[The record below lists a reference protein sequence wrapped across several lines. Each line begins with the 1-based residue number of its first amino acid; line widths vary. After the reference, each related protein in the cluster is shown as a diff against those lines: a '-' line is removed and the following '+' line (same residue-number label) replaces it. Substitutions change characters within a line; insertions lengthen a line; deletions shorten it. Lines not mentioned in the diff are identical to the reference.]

1 MTLKRLKY
9 EPRGFHVLEEGSETL
24 GGRQGKS
31 APQGAFSFSPQSSC
45 GVLARPQAF
54 PGSWPTVL
62 FAMGSCYISS
72 TMDSAALRAFLRN
85 RSAWLLALV
94 LLLPL
99 AQIFAALHV
108 ISHAQAEEV
117 APADGSYAVH
127 QKVCN
132 VCLTAAAI
140 TGGALPSN
148 LVDSVQV
155 TVSGAAPWPN
165 PPQLWFASSVRA
177 YESRAPP
184 FTRY

>member
-1 MTLKRLKY
+1 
-9 EPRGFHVLEEGSETL
+9 
-24 GGRQGKS
+24 
-31 APQGAFSFSPQSSC
+31 
-45 GVLARPQAF
+45 
-54 PGSWPTVL
+54 
-62 FAMGSCYISS
+62 
-72 TMDSAALRAFLRN
+72 MDSAALRAFLRN

-99 AQIFAALHV
+99 AQIFAAWHV
-108 ISHAQAEEV
+108 ISHAQAEDV
-117 APADGSYAVH
+117 VSADGSFAVH

-155 TVSGAAPWPN
+155 TVSGAAPWSN

>member
-1 MTLKRLKY
+1 
-9 EPRGFHVLEEGSETL
+9 
-24 GGRQGKS
+24 
-31 APQGAFSFSPQSSC
+31 
-45 GVLARPQAF
+45 
-54 PGSWPTVL
+54 
-62 FAMGSCYISS
+62 
-72 TMDSAALRAFLRN
+72 MDSAALRAFLRN

-99 AQIFAALHV
+99 AQTFAALHV
-108 ISHAQAEEV
+108 ISHAQAEDV
-117 APADGSYAVH
+117 GPADGAYAVH

-140 TGGALPSN
+140 TGGTLPSN
-148 LVDSVQV
+148 LLDFVQV
-155 TVSGAAPWPN
+155 TVPGAAPSPN